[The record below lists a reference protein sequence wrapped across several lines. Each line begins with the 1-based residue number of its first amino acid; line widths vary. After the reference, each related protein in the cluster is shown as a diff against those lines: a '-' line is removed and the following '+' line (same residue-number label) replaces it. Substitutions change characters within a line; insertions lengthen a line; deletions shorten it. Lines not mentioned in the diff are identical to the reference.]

1 MFSRETYIERRA
13 RLVADMKYH
22 GEKGLLLFLGN
33 DESGMNY
40 KDNTYPFRQDS
51 TFLYFF
57 GLDFP
62 LTIDDI
68 VWMGSQP
75 TLRERCDNAGVDR
88 TEPAARLKDQVQRAM
103 NRGRMVHFLPAY
115 RPEHTLRIFDLT
127 GLPGPA
133 QTEQASIPFVKSVVN
148 MRNHKSPAEIDQ
160 IEEAVDISV
169 EMHQTM
175 MRMVRPGISEAEV
188 ASAVTEIALRK
199 GAGLSFPVIATV
211 NGQTLHN
218 HYHGNILQ
226 EGDLFLLDAGAESSL
241 HYAGDLSS
249 TAPVS
254 KRFTEQQKMIY
265 DMALHAHTVA
275 VDALRPGIAFR
286 EIHLKVAETIAA
298 DLKSIGLVTGD
309 PAEVAGEG
317 AYAMFFPC
325 GLGHMLGLDVHD
337 MENLGEVWVGYDGHP
352 KSATFGF
359 KSLRLARPLEP
370 GFVLTIEPGIYFIP
384 ELIDLWRSQGKF
396 KDFLNYDEIEKFKG
410 FGGLRNEEDY
420 LITPDGKEGNAPQ
433 VRRGGAHR
441 ASGQFLLR
449 TVRRRG
455 RNEGRGGS

>member
-1 MFSRETYIERRA
+1 
-13 RLVADMKYH
+13 
-22 GEKGLLLFLGN
+22 
-33 DESGMNY
+33 MNY

-62 LTIDDI
+62 GLGALLDIDEGISTVFGDELTIDDI

-370 GFVLTIEPGIYFIP
+370 GFVLTIEPGIYFR
-384 ELIDLWRSQGKF
+384 EVQG
-396 KDFLNYDEIEKFKG
+396 LRRPAQR
-410 FGGLRNEEDY
+410 GGLPHHSRRQ
-420 LITPDGKEGNAPQ
+420 APARTSLQ
-433 VRRGGAHR
+433 AHDDRRGGGNETVTR
-441 ASGQFLLR
+441 YSIGQ
-449 TVRRRG
+449 
-455 RNEGRGGS
+455 

>member
-1 MFSRETYIERRA
+1 
-13 RLVADMKYH
+13 
-22 GEKGLLLFLGN
+22 
-33 DESGMNY
+33 MNY

-62 LTIDDI
+62 GLGALLDIDEGISTVFGDELTIDDI

-169 EMHQTM
+169 EMHQIM

-420 LITPDGKEGNAPQ
+420 LITPDGK
-433 VRRGGAHR
+433 RRLGHLYKPMTTDEVEAMK
-441 ASGQFLLR
+441 Q
-449 TVRRRG
+449 
-455 RNEGRGGS
+455 

>member
-13 RLVADMKYH
+13 RLVADMKY

-62 LTIDDI
+62 CLGALLDIDEGISTVFGDELTIDDI

-75 TLRERCDNAGVDR
+75 TLRERCDKAGVDR
-88 TEPAARLKDQVQRAM
+88 TEPAARLKEQVQRAM

-169 EMHQTM
+169 EMHQAM

-309 PAEVAGEG
+309 PAEVASEG

-325 GLGHMLGLDVHD
+325 GLGHMMGLDVHD
-337 MENLGEVWVGYDGHP
+337 MENLGVIPRALPSVSSPCVWPVPWSPASYSPSSPVSTSSRNSSTCGGARVSSRTSSTTTRSRSSRA
-352 KSATFGF
+352 SAACATRRTTS
-359 KSLRLARPLEP
+359 SLP
-370 GFVLTIEPGIYFIP
+370 T
-384 ELIDLWRSQGKF
+384 
-396 KDFLNYDEIEKFKG
+396 
-410 FGGLRNEEDY
+410 
-420 LITPDGKEGNAPQ
+420 GNA
-433 VRRGGAHR
+433 
-441 ASGQFLLR
+441 
-449 TVRRRG
+449 
-455 RNEGRGGS
+455 GSDISTSP

>member
-62 LTIDDI
+62 GLGALLDIDEGISTVFGDELTIDDI

-254 KRFTEQQKMIY
+254 
-265 DMALHAHTVA
+265 
-275 VDALRPGIAFR
+275 
-286 EIHLKVAETIAA
+286 
-298 DLKSIGLVTGD
+298 
-309 PAEVAGEG
+309 
-317 AYAMFFPC
+317 
-325 GLGHMLGLDVHD
+325 
-337 MENLGEVWVGYDGHP
+337 
-352 KSATFGF
+352 
-359 KSLRLARPLEP
+359 
-370 GFVLTIEPGIYFIP
+370 
-384 ELIDLWRSQGKF
+384 
-396 KDFLNYDEIEKFKG
+396 
-410 FGGLRNEEDY
+410 
-420 LITPDGKEGNAPQ
+420 
-433 VRRGGAHR
+433 
-441 ASGQFLLR
+441 
-449 TVRRRG
+449 
-455 RNEGRGGS
+455 